1 MPENLVNSAQNP
13 LPLWKRKLLRAGRE
27 FGTWYRNLIYA
38 LIELLILFAATAV
51 IFVTVI
57 SFLKALWHLYLQTPM
72 GRRFTSDMSL
82 LAHHSLAQ
90 LLDKDLMLFSI
101 EVTVTALIAGL
112 IVSAICQLLALR
124 RIFYEGRGFAYRFLW
139 VFVFSGASA
148 YGLFSTSHKDFPVAF
163 ALCFLPSLC
172 MFATCLTVCARLLP
186 ELTPAGVLELTRRFV
201 TFVSR
206 PE

>member
-1 MPENLVNSAQNP
+1 MSVNVLDSAQSP
-13 LPLWKRKLLRAGRE
+13 RPAWKRKLQRAGRE
-27 FGTWYRNLIYA
+27 FGAWYRNLIYS
-38 LIELLILFAATAV
+38 LIEILILCAATAV
-51 IFVTVI
+51 VFITVI
-57 SFLKALWHLYLQTPM
+57 SFLKALWHLYQQTPM

-101 EVTVTALIAGL
+101 EVTLTALIACL
-112 IVSAICQLLALR
+112 IVSVICQLLALR
-124 RIFYEGRGFAYRFLW
+124 RLFYEGRGFAYRLLW
-139 VFVFSGASA
+139 VFVFSAASA

-201 TFVSR
+201 HFVTH